1 MLQNPLFIHG
11 WAFSSKIFENFRG
24 VKYDLPGHGR
34 NKKIFKSFDEILSEL
49 AEKTYKHHD
58 VIGWSLGGSVAL
70 LFTLRFPQK
79 VNRLFLIGTTPHFA
93 GAWEEKNIKAMKLL
107 IKKKGI
113 RVFRELAFG
122 EFEDFFDEESGF
134 KLLDAYIK
142 LNLFPHLPKID
153 KEIYIIHGSED
164 KIVPLSE
171 AYKLHR
177 ILKRSK
183 LIILGGGH
191 FPVRNEDELKT
202 AVLKGGK
209 NLR

>member
-11 WAFSSKIFENFRG
+11 WAFSSKIFQNFRG
-24 VKYDLPGHGR
+24 IKYDLPGHGR
-34 NKKIFKSFDEILSEL
+34 NRKPFKGFDEVLNEL

-70 LFTLRFPQK
+70 LFTLRFPEK

-113 RVFRELAFG
+113 NAFRELAFG
-122 EFEDFFDEESGF
+122 KFEDFFDEKSGF
-134 KLLDAYIK
+134 RLLDAYIK
-142 LNLFPHLPKID
+142 LNLFPYLQKIN
-153 KEIYIIHGSED
+153 KEVYIIHGSRD

-171 AYKLHR
+171 AHKLYKS
-177 ILKRSK
+177 LKNAK

-191 FPVRNEDELKT
+191 FPVRNEEELK
-202 AVLKGGK
+202 AAILKSGED
-209 NLR
+209 L